1 MKFLTSNWMKAA
13 GVRAMKTVAQTAVA
27 IMSTSTLIEA
37 VDWKTVVSATVLAG
51 LLSILTS
58 IGGLPEIDEETGER
72 K

>member
-13 GVRAMKTVAQTAVA
+13 GIRAVKTIAQTSVA

-37 VDWKTVVSATVLAG
+37 VDWKMVVSSAVLAG